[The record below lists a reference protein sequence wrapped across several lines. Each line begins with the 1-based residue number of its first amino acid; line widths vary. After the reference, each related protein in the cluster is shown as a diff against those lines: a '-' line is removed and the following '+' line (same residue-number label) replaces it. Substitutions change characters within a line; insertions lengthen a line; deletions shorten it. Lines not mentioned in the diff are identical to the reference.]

1 MNCSAE
7 YCVGG
12 DDAHYAVAN
21 YVEIFGQIIKMAMGM
36 RFGYNSTRRVWAC
49 GRGKY
54 IISIN

>member
-12 DDAHYAVAN
+12 DDDAHYALAN

-36 RFGYNSTRRVWAC
+36 RFGSTRRVWVRA
-49 GRGKY
+49 G
-54 IISIN
+54 